1 MSHTVTTPADLMPAQ
16 AAPAPS
22 IPGLI
27 VVEYFGPLAQVLA
40 LLFVEAA

>member
-1 MSHTVTTPADLMPAQ
+1 MSHTVTTSADLMPAQ

-27 VVEYFGPLAQVLA
+27 VVEHFGPLAQVLP
-40 LLFVEAA
+40 LLLVEVA